1 MIILKVLAVL
11 QRRARAVP
19 ARRKSQQNAQRPEYG
34 RQNDVSADAWNAF
47 WVIGQ
52 GGPIPK

>member
-1 MIILKVLAVL
+1 MTILKVLAVL
-11 QRRARAVP
+11 QRRARAVL
-19 ARRKSQQNAQRPEYG
+19 ARRKSRQNTQRLGYG